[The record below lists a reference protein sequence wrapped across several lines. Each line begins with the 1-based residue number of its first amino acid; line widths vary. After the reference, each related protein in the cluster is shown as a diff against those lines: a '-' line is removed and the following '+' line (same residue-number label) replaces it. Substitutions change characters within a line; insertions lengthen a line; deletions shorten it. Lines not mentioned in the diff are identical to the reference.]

1 MPIDDGKSQTVVHSI
16 RTFRGMTR
24 CSSTKHVEETS
35 STVVFFVLAS
45 RKAASFSSRERD
57 LKRSLVAERWAKM
70 SMSPK

>member
-1 MPIDDGKSQTVVHSI
+1 
-16 RTFRGMTR
+16 
-24 CSSTKHVEETS
+24 
-35 STVVFFVLAS
+35 LAS